1 MLLSFTSLAKVFIQR
16 GSHESCDVLYISQ
29 ERGWVGGHGDFSSS
43 AVVVTRE
50 CGVALKLSISIGNM
64 ALQFQFSLASKK
76 GRLGAVG
83 EKLTHR
89 APGPGFEAASLHIC
103 GGKACFGY
111 PFPRTPLKWEPPGTG
126 SALFTH

>member
-1 MLLSFTSLAKVFIQR
+1 MA
-16 GSHESCDVLYISQ
+16 
-29 ERGWVGGHGDFSSS
+29 
-43 AVVVTRE
+43 
-50 CGVALKLSISIGNM
+50 ALV
-64 ALQFQFSLASKK
+64 K

-126 SALFTH
+126 SALLIIQCISARILRGLRIAARLGFQFSSETSNAIHDLSSSIINIDKVYFLSSP

>member
-1 MLLSFTSLAKVFIQR
+1 
-16 GSHESCDVLYISQ
+16 
-29 ERGWVGGHGDFSSS
+29 
-43 AVVVTRE
+43 
-50 CGVALKLSISIGNM
+50 M
-64 ALQFQFSLASKK
+64 ALK

-126 SALFTH
+126 SALFFFSLSLFLSF

>member
-1 MLLSFTSLAKVFIQR
+1 
-16 GSHESCDVLYISQ
+16 
-29 ERGWVGGHGDFSSS
+29 
-43 AVVVTRE
+43 
-50 CGVALKLSISIGNM
+50 M
-64 ALQFQFSLASKK
+64 ALK

-126 SALFTH
+126 SALYNIHGTNFDLHRYLVMRNCSYQIR